1 MIRIVLVDDHA
12 LVRSGFRMILAQEAD
27 MEIVGEAANGED
39 ALKLA
44 RQLAPDVVLMDVH
57 LPGISGLEATER
69 LARAGA
75 TPRVIVVTVH
85 DEQPFPRKLLEAGAA
100 GYVTKACPAAEL
112 IAAVREVAR
121 GGRYLSSDV
130 ARALALST
138 LPGQAQQQSPFELL
152 SSREL
157 EVAVKLAR
165 GNSMQEIA
173 ARLSLSPKTVATYK
187 YRVFEKLGV
196 DSNVALAHLAVQHR
210 VLDGM
215 PV

>member
-1 MIRIVLVDDHA
+1 
-12 LVRSGFRMILAQEAD
+12 MILAQEAD

-69 LARAGA
+69 LARNGPV
-75 TPRVIVVTVH
+75 PRVIVVTVH

-130 ARALALST
+130 ARAASCCAWGKPCGRTCWMT
-138 LPGQAQQQSPFELL
+138 LRWA
-152 SSREL
+152 
-157 EVAVKLAR
+157 
-165 GNSMQEIA
+165 
-173 ARLSLSPKTVATYK
+173 
-187 YRVFEKLGV
+187 
-196 DSNVALAHLAVQHR
+196 
-210 VLDGM
+210 
-215 PV
+215 